1 MSLKKNCVRC
11 IGYNKNEKSRTFKR
25 KLFLGTSFSHFKASR
40 QQVKTRNVD
49 LWPTLQPATV
59 GFFLSCYSYS
69 VILTVTQYLD
79 FHCLVQKT
87 CDCHLLWRLS
97 EGEKTDTIYSS
108 EHVQWDAFFTSVFV
122 MISAVF
128 CWVFFHGQI
137 VWNLFIVGK
146 LVEKKAASEM
156 ISFIAFFPSNLI
168 PVPGLLFNAHMK
180 C

>member
-59 GFFLSCYSYS
+59 GFFIVLLIQCN
-69 VILTVTQYLD
+69 T
-79 FHCLVQKT
+79 HC
-87 CDCHLLWRLS
+87 
-97 EGEKTDTIYSS
+97 DTIPRFSLS
-108 EHVQWDAFFTSVFV
+108 RPKDLWLSPLMAAFWRRKNRHYLFFRTCSVGCIFH
-122 MISAVF
+122 ISF
-128 CWVFFHGQI
+128 CHDKCGFLLGFFHGQI

-156 ISFIAFFPSNLI
+156 ISYIAFFPSNLI